1 MEKKFIGKKYLTS
14 SKYITFIEAMKAGKS
29 LNDICIMLGL
39 DSEYAKEQYIK
50 AMPRVKLESNIRNRL
65 RGRLICFG
73 SKQEPYY
80 DESFDEMD
88 AWAIPK
94 YKYEEL
100 SPSER
105 DFYKKIKKNA

>member
-50 AMPRVKLESNIRNRL
+50 AMPRVKLELCRATSRKKL
-65 RGRLICFG
+65 DFPVG
-73 SKQEPYY
+73 S
-80 DESFDEMD
+80 
-88 AWAIPK
+88 
-94 YKYEEL
+94 
-100 SPSER
+100 
-105 DFYKKIKKNA
+105 